1 MVRTRVDPCP
11 TACMSDALATE
22 PHRQFIYIY
31 IKLMMDL
38 KCDKINKYE
47 YL

>member
-31 IKLMMDL
+31 
-38 KCDKINKYE
+38 KINDGFKM
-47 YL
+47 